1 MGFGCSLFYHFVSF
15 PHYFRIIYGNAVALP
30 DPKQPILTSARAMNM
45 SSSKLDQIDRKVL
58 EILQDN
64 AKITNAQ
71 LSKEIGLSPAP
82 TLERVKKLET
92 SGVILSYHAR
102 LDRERVGLGV
112 TTFVMVTLV
121 GHKKQVTDSFVAKVN
136 TIPEI
141 IECHHI
147 TGDGDFLLKV
157 ISKDITSYQKLM
169 LEVINEIEE
178 VANTKTMVILSTFK
192 ESTALPLP

>member
-1 MGFGCSLFYHFVSF
+1 
-15 PHYFRIIYGNAVALP
+15 
-30 DPKQPILTSARAMNM
+30 M

-58 EILQDN
+58 DILQDN

-92 SGVILSYHAR
+92 SGIIQSYHAK

-112 TTFVMVTLV
+112 TTIVMVTLV
-121 GHKKQVTDSFVAKVN
+121 GHKKQVTDSFVKKVDD
-136 TIPEI
+136 IPEI

-157 ISKDITSYQKLM
+157 IAKDITSYQRLL

-178 VANTKTMVILSTFK
+178 VANTRSMVILSTFK
-192 ESTALPLP
+192 DSKRLPIP

>member
-192 ESTALPLP
+192 ESTALPIP